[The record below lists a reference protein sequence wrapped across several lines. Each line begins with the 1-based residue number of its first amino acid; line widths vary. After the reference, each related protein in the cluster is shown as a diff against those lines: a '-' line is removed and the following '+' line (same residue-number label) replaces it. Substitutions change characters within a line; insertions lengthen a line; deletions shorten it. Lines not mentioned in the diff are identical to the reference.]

1 MTRRERLRPGEPA
14 ALPRHSRR
22 CAPASLALLLI
33 CTVPPC
39 RTAQAFEIE
48 HSAALYHDKHYQFEF
63 VALLDA
69 PLDRV
74 QAVLRDY
81 EHYPQLDPRIL
92 EARVLERPTD
102 YVAVLE
108 TIVRACFGPF
118 CRNVKRVERVEESPL
133 ELAAITD
140 ASRSDVRFGETR
152 TMLSVSDGRT
162 RVSYRTS
169 VEPAFWIPRFV
180 GRRWMLKTLEAATT
194 NLFRNVEL
202 KAQAESEGQKDEG
215 M

>member
-1 MTRRERLRPGEPA
+1 MTRRERLRTGDPA
-14 ALPRHSRR
+14 ALLHHSRR
-22 CAPASLALLLI
+22 CAATSLVAWLI
-33 CTVPPC
+33 CTVQP
-39 RTAQAFEIE
+39 AQAFEIE
-48 HSAALYHDKHYQFEF
+48 HSAALYSDKHYQFEF

-92 EARVLERPTD
+92 EARVLERPAD

-194 NLFRNVEL
+194 NLFMNVE
-202 KAQAESEGQKDEG
+202 KQAQAESEGRKDEG